1 MSNYVWCSITVQ
13 KAWVSDLG
21 VEQTSNKFAALH
33 RQYRR
38 FHMNE
43 KFSRRTETTNS
54 HQVVM
59 QVIQVI
65 VTLQSNKD
73 QFTLNLNSDTLFLE
87 ETRGPWATSLG

>member
-1 MSNYVWCSITVQ
+1 MFKNGCSVSKYVWYAKELYSIAMSFEH
-13 KAWVSDLG
+13 KS
-21 VEQTSNKFAALH
+21 KFAALFGKW
-33 RQYRR
+33 RR
-38 FHMNE
+38 LHMSL

-73 QFTLNLNSDTLFLE
+73 QFTLNLNSDILFL
-87 ETRGPWATSLG
+87 

>member
-21 VEQTSNKFAALH
+21 VEHTSNKAALH

-38 FHMNE
+38 FHMSE

-54 HQVVM
+54 HQVV
-59 QVIQVI
+59 IQI
-65 VTLQSNKD
+65 MRDTVTLQSNKD
-73 QFTLNLNSDTLFLE
+73 QFTLTLNSDFLFLE
-87 ETRGPWATSLG
+87 DNKFYRT

>member
-1 MSNYVWCSITVQ
+1 MSKYVWCCITVQ

-38 FHMNE
+38 FHMSE

-54 HQVVM
+54 HQVV
-59 QVIQVI
+59 IQIMRVI

-73 QFTLNLNSDTLFLE
+73 QFTLTLNSDSLFLE
-87 ETRGPWATSLG
+87 DNKLYRT